1 MNKVFRVIWSE
12 AQGAW
17 VAVSET
23 TKSHSKRSRKA
34 ALALALAAGG
44 LMGVTGYASAT
55 GLGDHNPSIG
65 VGSIVIG
72 PKADDCSSKAAATGD
87 RSVSIGCE
95 AGAFAEGNKQ
105 TNLGYQAGFG
115 SKGDFNTALGS
126 NSGEN
131 VKGNNNTAVG
141 LSSGG
146 SVTGNDNLSFG
157 NSAGGST
164 KGDANVAVGLN
175 AGANLEG
182 SRNASLGQDAGKA
195 VVGDDNAAFGSNAGQ
210 AVEGNLNTGFGRSA
224 GKGVQGNSNT
234 SLGNG
239 AGMNQHGNGN
249 LSAGLS
255 AGQGVYGDHNVMLGN
270 QASTV
275 GSDATAKI
283 NNTVVIG
290 SKAEAHFDDTVALG
304 SNAKAKHKNSVA
316 LGHAS
321 QTADAAKVGSAVI
334 NTEVDGKT
342 GTFTYSGF
350 AGTASGVVSVG
361 SAGAE
366 RQIINVA
373 PGAITSTSTDAV
385 NGSQL
390 YGVAAG
396 LNKRIDES
404 GGGGWILGSKN
415 TGGNSQD
422 LTVAAGKKVTLDA
435 GANMQVTS
443 EQDDDGNTV
452 TTFTTTPDVTHKSV
466 TATDDVGNT
475 SILDGSGLTVGD
487 TTVKKNGVQVGA
499 DVSLDNQGLTIK
511 GGPSVTTAGVNAG
524 NLIISNVKAGI
535 AATDGVNVSQLTG
548 LGSVI
553 GGVNID
559 NTTGAVTG
567 PTFKVNQ
574 NSYTT
579 IAGAIEELNKGWEF
593 TAEGKTYK
601 VQADDGVEL
610 AAGKNV
616 EITHDGSGKATV
628 QTKDIVEFTDA
639 TVSNN
644 LIVKGV
650 TKLGD
655 KFTVN
660 NDNSVNYTGPI
671 TEGDH
676 ITNKTYVDKIS
687 AASKTEIAAGSNVA
701 DVAVSTGADG
711 QAIYTVNADGA
722 SVSGGS
728 DAVKVVAGT
737 KDSATNITDYA
748 VDLSDKTK
756 TSLKDADSALQT
768 VVTQVDGVDVK
779 SLTKDDNNAN
789 FVSGTNIQLS
799 DDGNGGIQVAT
810 KDEVTFT
817 QVTTGDSVL
826 NKDGLQVG
834 ADVFVTNQGLQA
846 GNTFIT
852 NNGLTFNNST
862 VAVTAAG
869 INAGGQKITNVAAG
883 TELTDGVN
891 FGQLESVKNTA
902 EQGWNVSVNGGTA
915 EQVKPGATV
924 DFEAGNNIQISQ
936 NGTEIKIETTP
947 DVEHNKVTTGQSS
960 LDNDG
965 LKVGAD
971 VAVTDTGLTAG
982 QTTVDNNGLQV
993 GADVAVTDTG
1003 LKAGG
1008 TSVTDAGLTFDG
1020 SSVAVNKDGIN
1031 AGGNKITNVAAGTE
1045 LTDGVNFGQL
1055 KDVENK
1061 VNQGWDLVSDG
1072 KTSNVGAGGQ
1082 VSIEGG
1088 ANIKVAHDG
1097 AGNLTIATTPDVTHD
1112 SVTTGDTVMNDNGVT
1127 IKDGPSITKNGVDA
1141 GDKKITSVA
1150 KGEISETSTDAIN
1163 GSQLN
1168 ETNNRVTKNE
1178 GDIKNIQNGKDG
1190 MFQVSQDYNAPAPEP
1205 TGKKSAAGGAG
1216 AVASGDNSTAI
1227 GNDAKAT
1234 ASNSTALGN
1243 SALASANNSV
1253 ALGQGS
1259 VADRANSVSVGTVG
1273 GERQIT
1279 NVAAGVAPTD
1289 AVNVSQLD
1297 ALGSK
1302 VNQYFNAANKR
1313 IDKVDNNARAGI
1325 AAAMAAGTL
1334 PQSTLPGK
1342 SMVTVGASTYR
1353 GESALALGV
1362 SRLSDNARTVI
1373 KANASADSRGNA
1385 GVAVGAG
1392 WHW

>member
-23 TKSHSKRSRKA
+23 TKSHSKRSRKS
-34 ALALALAAGG
+34 ALALALTAGSLMTISGAAVAEGKFVPSG
-44 LMGVTGYASAT
+44 NASIAINSGT
-55 GLGDHNPSIG
+55 CGQ
-65 VGSIVIG
+65 
-72 PKADDCSSKAAATGD
+72 KTAADGKN
-87 RSVSIGCE
+87 SVSIGCG
-95 AGAFAEGNKQ
+95 AGAGAEGPYPLSKAEKD
-105 TNLGYQAGFG
+105 TSIGYQAGM
-115 SKGDFNTALGS
+115 S
-126 NSGEN
+126 
-131 VKGNNNTAVG
+131 VKGNENTAI
-141 LSSGG
+141 
-146 SVTGNDNLSFG
+146 
-157 NSAGGST
+157 
-164 KGDANVAVGLN
+164 
-175 AGANLEG
+175 
-182 SRNASLGQDAGKA
+182 
-195 VVGDDNAAFGSNAGQ
+195 GSNAGES
-210 AVEGNLNTGFGRSA
+210 VEGDENTAFGVSA
-224 GKGVQGNSNT
+224 GKNVTGSKNV
-234 SLGNG
+234 SLGFNSGNQLNG
-239 AGMNQHGNGN
+239 DGNI
-249 LSAGLS
+249 SAGDA
-255 AGQGVYGDHNVMLGN
+255 AGGSIYGDNNVMLGT
-270 QASTV
+270 AAKVT
-275 GSDATAKI
+275 GSAAENRISD
-283 NNTVVIG
+283 TVVIG
-290 SKAEAHFDDTVALG
+290 TKASASSSDNVAIGKDTQATH
-304 SNAKAKHKNSVA
+304 ANSVA
-316 LGHAS
+316 LGSQS
-321 QTADAAKVGSAVI
+321 QTREAESVTEGVI
-334 NTEVDGKT
+334 SYGTGAETKT
-342 GTFTYSGF
+342 YKYSGF
-350 AGTASGVVSVG
+350 AGIGSEANGVVSVG
-361 SAGAE
+361 SQGAE
-366 RQIINVA
+366 RQIVNVA
-373 PGAITSTSTDAV
+373 AGAITDNSTDAI

-390 YGVAAG
+390 YGVAEG
-396 LNKRIDES
+396 LNKRIDGIDTS
-404 GGGGWILGSKN
+404 GGGWVLGSKD
-415 TGGNSQD
+415 TAGNSKD

-443 EQDDDGNTV
+443 EQDGAGNTV
-452 TTFTTTPDVTHKSV
+452 TTFTTTPDVEHTSV
-466 TATDDVGNT
+466 TTGDKLGDHSV
-475 SILDGSGLTVGD
+475 LDSTGLTVGD
-487 TTVKKNGVQVGA
+487 TTIKK
-499 DVSLDNQGLTIK
+499 DGLTIN

-535 AATDGVNVSQLTG
+535 AATDGVNVSQLG
-548 LGSVI
+548 NVADVI
-553 GGVNID
+553 GGVTVDSN
-559 NTTGAVTG
+559 GKYTG
-567 PTFKVNQ
+567 PTFKVNKTT
-574 NSYTT
+574 NTT
-579 IAGAIEELNKGWEF
+579 IEGAIAELDKGW
-593 TAEGKTYK
+593 TLSDGNAGTTQ
-601 VQADDGVEL
+601 VQAGDTAVIK
-610 AAGKNV
+610 AGNNMDVTIDAVTGEMIVK
-616 EITHDGSGKATV
+616 
-628 QTKDIVEFTDA
+628 TKDIVEFTDA
-639 TVSNN
+639 TVSKN
-644 LIVKGV
+644 LTVKGV

-655 KFTVN
+655 NFVVN

-671 TEGDH
+671 TAGDH

-701 DVAVSTGADG
+701 DVAVSTGANG

-737 KDSATNITDYA
+737 KDPATNITDYA

-779 SLTKDDNNAN
+779 SLTKADNNAN

-799 DDGNGGIQVAT
+799 DDGKGGIQVAT
-810 KDEVTFT
+810 KDKVTFT

-883 TELTDGVN
+883 TESTDGVN

-936 NGTEIKIETTP
+936 NGTKIKIETTP

-1031 AGGNKITNVAAGTE
+1031 AGDKKITNVAAGTE

-1072 KTSNVGAGGQ
+1072 KTSNVGAGGK

-1141 GDKKITSVA
+1141 GGNKITSVA

-1163 GSQLN
+1163 GSQLY

-1190 MFQVSQDYNAPAPEP
+1190 MFQVSQDYNASAPKP

-1243 SALASANNSV
+1243 SAWASANNSV

-1353 GESALALGV
+1353 GESALAIGV

-1373 KANASADSRGNA
+1373 KVNASADSGGNA
-1385 GVAVGAG
+1385 GAAVGAG